1 MKKQIF
7 FKTLSSWK
15 NIQQYTD
22 MVFKQHLLWRWN
34 MTIWDELP
42 ITSKQLTD
50 ISFDGSIKL
59 IQEYNQTLK
68 SNIWVMQTGTM
79 KEHIFY
85 QFGDIMLYSYFQQSN
100 FILFFT
106 ISTFNTLMVVAEF
119 TKISN
124 LTSNSLVR
132 HLLLPLYSLFHGILR
147 IERV

>member
-1 MKKQIF
+1 
-7 FKTLSSWK
+7 
-15 NIQQYTD
+15 
-22 MVFKQHLLWRWN
+22 
-34 MTIWDELP
+34 
-42 ITSKQLTD
+42 
-50 ISFDGSIKL
+50 
-59 IQEYNQTLK
+59 
-68 SNIWVMQTGTM
+68 MQTGTM

-124 LTSNSLVR
+124 LTSNSLAR
-132 HLLLPLYSLFHGILR
+132 HLLLPLYSLCHGILR